1 MLNVGLIITRIL
13 LLLRYGKVNGSEDPE
28 TIAIEK
34 IVCYTHRA
42 QKKGTGH
49 TMVGDTRKH
58 HGQSEAEGVMENVDK
73 SLYCGFHRA
82 GRVSR
87 LASLKHCSGF

>member
-1 MLNVGLIITRIL
+1 MLNVGFIITQVL
-13 LLLRYGKVNGSEDPE
+13 LLLRYGKANGSEDPE

-34 IVCYTHRA
+34 IVCYTNRA
-42 QKKGTGH
+42 PKKGTGH
-49 TMVGDTRKH
+49 TMVGTR
-58 HGQSEAEGVMENVDK
+58 GSTMVSQGAEGVTENVDK